1 MKLGTKLVCV
11 GRNYAAHA
19 AELGNSVPTTP
30 MLFMKPTTCYVPDGG
45 SVILP
50 KISTNVHYEIELGVV
65 IGKKMTKVSK
75 SEALDY
81 VAGYTIA
88 VDVTARDLQEK
99 CKAERSPWLM
109 AKCLDTF
116 CPVGAFISADKI
128 DPANTDIQLVIND
141 KVVQK
146 GNTSDLVFS
155 VPMLLEY
162 ISAVI
167 TLLPGDVVL
176 TGTPDGVGPLHD
188 GDVLVAMIPGVTEA
202 TFNVQAEK

>member
-1 MKLGTKLVCV
+1 M
-11 GRNYAAHA
+11 
-19 AELGNSVPTTP
+19 
-30 MLFMKPTTCYVPDGG
+30 
-45 SVILP
+45 
-50 KISTNVHYEIELGVV
+50 
-65 IGKKMTKVSK
+65 
-75 SEALDY
+75 
-81 VAGYTIA
+81 AGYTIA
-88 VDVTARDLQEK
+88 IDVTARDLQEK

-116 CPVGAFISADKI
+116 CPVGPFISADKI
-128 DPANTDIQLVIND
+128 DPLNTDIQLVIND

-155 VPMLLEY
+155 VPVLLEY

-188 GDVLVAMIPGVTEA
+188 GDVLIASIPGVTEA
-202 TFNVQAEK
+202 TFNVEDEK